1 MVSLSNNSS
10 GEGPILEMWSSLEL
24 AIGIACSCAPAIFS
38 YFVVR
43 KNNNSHKISLEPSL
57 ASSIKKSLSWKKT
70 EITEK
75 TTAVSVMT
83 SRMTT
88 RSVAAF
94 PEPEEYAYTRKI
106 RHSKAKSDI
115 HPGPLIELRSAFP
128 TPEEAM
134 QFWKNPESYERY
146 FKRLRDIEQGLS
158 ESVPVSPGPASIL
171 ETNTTI
177 RRASVF

>member
-1 MVSLSNNSS
+1 
-10 GEGPILEMWSSLEL
+10 MWSSLEL

-43 KNNNSHKISLEPSL
+43 KNNNSHKISLESSF
-57 ASSIKKSLSWKKT
+57 ASSVKKSLSWKKT
-70 EITEK
+70 TESSEK
-75 TTAVSVMT
+75 TMSM
-83 SRMTT
+83 MTT

-94 PEPEEYAYTRKI
+94 PEPEEYAYIRKV

-134 QFWKNPESYERY
+134 QFWKNPEAYERY
-146 FKRLRDIEQGLS
+146 FRRLRDIEQGVS
-158 ESVPVSPGPASIL
+158 DSVPVSPGPATTL
-171 ETNTTI
+171 ERSTTT